1 MKRKHISPLIGA
13 AMALTGAVYR
23 FSRDVL
29 LPEHT
34 KSEPGNPMA
43 HAPVSPED
51 AAKALK
57 SHAEEARETIG
68 ANDSKRMVIPT
79 SHGGLLIAQPQ
90 GMRKGSDGTIYAVY
104 PDGSYRRCTRK
115 ANLRKRLSQ
124 RTVKREA
131 FAMARGQM
139 FGVTGKGVAA

>member
-1 MKRKHISPLIGA
+1 MKRKHISPIIGA
-13 AMALTGAVYR
+13 AMAITGAVYR

-57 SHAEEARETIG
+57 LHAEESRKTPD
-68 ANDSKRMVIPT
+68 ANPKRMVIPT